1 MGKGKVGNIGK
12 ISREAISKMIAD
24 STPKVSQEA
33 GDSSSAMIHKSGTS
47 GDSGLAASA
56 VDTTP
61 QPTLTSGIQNP
72 VANSAMF
79 GNRANGSG
87 MMEGLAGSGLRNRIQ
102 NNQGMQ
108 NQYGII
114 GGAILI

>member
-1 MGKGKVGNIGK
+1 MGKGIIGRIRKVQQPQPQQQSQQQPQDIGTVFNMLQRPGG
-12 ISREAISKMIAD
+12 SE
-24 STPKVSQEA
+24 
-33 GDSSSAMIHKSGTS
+33 G
-47 GDSGLAASA
+47 GLAASA

-72 VANSAMF
+72 IADNAMF
-79 GNRANGSG
+79 GNRTNGSG
-87 MMEGLAGSGLRNRIQ
+87 VMEGLAGSGFGNRFQ

-114 GGAILI
+114 GGAKVI

>member
-1 MGKGKVGNIGK
+1 MGKGKVGNMQE
-12 ISREAISKMIAD
+12 ISRRGIDKMVAA

-33 GDSSSAMIHKSGTS
+33 VDSSSDMIQKPGTS

-61 QPTLTSGIQNP
+61 QLTLTSGIQNP

-79 GNRANGSG
+79 GNRTNGSG
-87 MMEGLAGSGLRNRIQ
+87 MIEGLAGSGLRNRIQ

>member
-1 MGKGKVGNIGK
+1 MGKSIGK
-12 ISREAISKMIAD
+12 ISRDAKDRMIAA
-24 STPKVSQEA
+24 STPKDSQEA
-33 GDSSSAMIHKSGTS
+33 VGSSSGMIQSPGGS
-47 GDSGLAASA
+47 EGGLAASA

-61 QPTLTSGIQNP
+61 QLTLTSGIQNP

-79 GNRANGSG
+79 GNRTNGSG

>member
-1 MGKGKVGNIGK
+1 MGKGTVGSVSK
-12 ISREAISKMIAD
+12 MRDKAISKAQTQQ
-24 STPKVSQEA
+24 TPQEA
-33 GDSSSAMIHKSGTS
+33 PTSNMIQSPGGS
-47 GDSGLAASA
+47 EGGLAASA

-79 GNRANGSG
+79 GNRTNGSG

>member
-1 MGKGKVGNIGK
+1 MGKGIIG
-12 ISREAISKMIAD
+12 RISKVQQPQQQPQDIGTASNMIQ
-24 STPKVSQEA
+24 SPGGSEV
-33 GDSSSAMIHKSGTS
+33 G
-47 GDSGLAASA
+47 GLAASA

-72 VANSAMF
+72 IANNAMF
-79 GNRANGSG
+79 GNRTNGSG
-87 MMEGLAGSGLRNRIQ
+87 VSEGLAGSGFGNRFQ

-114 GGAILI
+114 GGAKII

>member
-1 MGKGKVGNIGK
+1 MDKGIVGS
-12 ISREAISKMIAD
+12 ISNMTDKLPQQQPQGISTA
-24 STPKVSQEA
+24 
-33 GDSSSAMIHKSGTS
+33 SSMLQNPDG
-47 GDSGLAASA
+47 SGLASSSGG
-56 VDTTP
+56 
-61 QPTLTSGIQNP
+61 QTLTSGIQNP

-79 GNRANGSG
+79 GNRTNGSG